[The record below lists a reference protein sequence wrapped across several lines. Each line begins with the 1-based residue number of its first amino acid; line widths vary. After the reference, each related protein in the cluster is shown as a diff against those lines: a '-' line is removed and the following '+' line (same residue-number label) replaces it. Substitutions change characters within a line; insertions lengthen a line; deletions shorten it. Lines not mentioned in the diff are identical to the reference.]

1 MILPGSPPVTAPA
14 GKFRFY
20 TKKNYGEI
28 IFLGT
33 FTDCTSEK
41 GSYNKFTYK
50 LVRFYPPS
58 SPDFSPEKHPKAPGL
73 VTFHAL
79 TAIWRLPSRF
89 PEVDKMG
96 MIAFYA
102 GLFIGIL
109 FGFLFSSLWGFS
121 RAKPGAGELP
131 DPAERYSQVDP
142 LKP

>member
-1 MILPGSPPVTAPA
+1 LRPVQR
-14 GKFRFY
+14 GNSGFFR
-20 TKKNYGEI
+20 KKYSGEL

-41 GSYNKFTYK
+41 ESYNNFTGK
-50 LVRFYPPS
+50 LVRYYPPS
-58 SPDFSPEKHPKAPGL
+58 SPDFSPEKDPKAPGL

-102 GLFIGIL
+102 GLFIGVL
-109 FGFLFSSLWGFS
+109 FGFLFSSLWVFS
-121 RAKPGAGELP
+121 RAKLKADPLP
-131 DPAERYSQVDP
+131 DPAEGYSQVDP